1 MSRPYEA
8 LLADRV
14 TRLDVLIAQ
23 SEELFART
31 NDDKTRHNLAA
42 ELARQR
48 ELREQSI
55 SVLQRTVPLNRIVAR
70 SHVCFWISFALLTA
84 IAIATPSGMAL
95 GLLVLIDLLLLIV
108 SAAVFLVTLILRDV
122 VARGYQPWR
131 FQLRTVFLIMTVVAV
146 CLTFLVLAF
155 RNWGGP
161 A

>member
-1 MSRPYEA
+1 M

-31 NDDKTRHNLAA
+31 NDDESRHNLAA

-55 SVLQRTVPLNRIVAR
+55 SVLHRTASLNRIAAR
-70 SHVCFWISFALLTA
+70 SQVCFWISVALLFA
-84 IAIATPSGMAL
+84 IAITTPNGVAL
-95 GLLVLIDLLLLIV
+95 GLLFLIDLLLLSV
-108 SAAVFLVTLILRDV
+108 SGTAFLVTFILRDV
-122 VARGYQPWR
+122 VARGHQPWR
-131 FQLRTVFLIMTVVAV
+131 FQLRTIFVIMTVATV

-155 RNWGGP
+155 RN
-161 A
+161 